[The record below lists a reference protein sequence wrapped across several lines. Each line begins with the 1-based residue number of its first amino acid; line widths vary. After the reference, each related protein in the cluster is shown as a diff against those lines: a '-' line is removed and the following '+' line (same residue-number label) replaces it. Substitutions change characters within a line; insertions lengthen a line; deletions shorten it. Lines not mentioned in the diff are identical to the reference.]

1 MRVGQPRQGDAFPA
15 VTDDATLGGYLDL
28 HDRPPAFEGSDGA
41 AYSADLYVDDTAD
54 ADGRYGSAVLFVC
67 WSDSGDR
74 PVGHVETP
82 ILAFGATPEAAA
94 AKVRSLSLYEVKEH
108 LDRAIAEKK
117 ERLPW

>member
-1 MRVGQPRQGDAFPA
+1 MGQPRQGDAFPA
-15 VTDDATLGGYLDL
+15 VTEDATLGGYLDL

-41 AYSADLYVDDTAD
+41 AYSADLYVDDTPD

-82 ILAFGATPEAAA
+82 ILGFGATAEAAA

-117 ERLPW
+117 ERPSW